1 MQVLKATKLTLLDT
15 CTTLPKTQYRSLPRR
30 VSTNMMNTQFAG
42 VLDLKLPFDGQLP
55 VSVRLVKTAYTIE
68 VHETACWPVIAMM
81 SRMITERNAPMGRS
95 VSRFTGAWRV

>member
-1 MQVLKATKLTLLDT
+1 
-15 CTTLPKTQYRSLPRR
+15 
-30 VSTNMMNTQFAG
+30 MMNTQFAG

-81 SRMITERNAPMGRS
+81 SRMITEKEMLQWGGQCPDLLVPGGSEHRR
-95 VSRFTGAWRV
+95 